1 MKIKPEIDKGALKV
15 SDTHMH
21 FVYAKTLAETAEI
34 FRSIMDH
41 LSLESITLLALS
53 RVDHR
58 PLDPLANLKGVY
70 LKSLFSDEGRRVYSY
85 TSPFHFHDGRDTAE
99 GYYNEAVRMYRMG
112 ADGYKILDG
121 KPGYRRTLGR
131 SLSDGIFDKM
141 YGFIEESGMPL
152 KIHMCDPQKFWGK
165 REDMSEM
172 AIKRGWWYGD
182 GSYKSFDG
190 IYSELEELMDK
201 FPKIKL
207 CIAHFGFIT
216 EDIGRCRRYLERWE
230 NLSFDLTPG
239 AELFVPICKEHDRWV
254 RFIEEYSDRIYF
266 GTDTYNHI
274 SGDKPTPENLE
285 ATCERH
291 RLVRRMLEGSPE
303 DKFEYRALGTFVPLG
318 LSDNALKRIYT
329 ENVYALHGEGRAVDY
344 SVMLEE
350 AERLRGEIKAGV
362 YAMPEDE
369 ITLELDNISIIK
381 RYCQEK
387 IQAQKS

>member
-1 MKIKPEIDKGALKV
+1 MKIKPEKDKGALKV

-152 KIHMCDPQKFWGK
+152 KIHMCDPRKFWGR

-182 GSYKSFDG
+182 GSYPSFDG
-190 IYSELEELMDK
+190 IYSELEEFMDK

-207 CIAHFGFIT
+207 CIAHFGYIT
-216 EDIGRCRRYLERWE
+216 EDIDRCRRYLERWE

-239 AELFVPICKEHDRWV
+239 AGLFVPMSKEHDRWV

-266 GTDTYNHI
+266 GTDTYNAI
-274 SGDKPTPENLE
+274 SGDLPTPENLE
-285 ATCERH
+285 ATAERH

-303 DKFEYRALGTFVPLG
+303 DKFEYRDLGEFIPLG
-318 LSDNALKRIYT
+318 LSAGALGRIYT
-329 ENVYALHGEGRAVDY
+329 ENVRKLHADGRPVDL
-344 SVMLEE
+344 SLMLDE
-350 AERLRGEIKAGV
+350 ANRLRHEIESGV
-362 YAMPEDE
+362 YDMPKDE
-369 ITLELDNISIIK
+369 ISLELDNIGVIEK
-381 RYCQEK
+381 YCLNNLK
-387 IQAQKS
+387 VQKT